1 LTHYYEQNN
10 ISQPSKLFDAQTDNF
25 YFAKDKSGRFISANT
40 AFLNYFK
47 IDKIDK
53 FLELT
58 DFDLFSE
65 EHAQRFRKDD
75 QEIMDSG
82 LTFQNKLEL
91 IPSSAGDVNWFVTA
105 KTTLK
110 NNDGLIIGIE
120 GLTRD
125 IRQNQSNIAF
135 FDEFN
140 ASIKFIHNNLSSHI
154 SIKNLADLS
163 GMTFKTFERRF
174 KKKFTVTPTNYIKR
188 VRIEHACKLLSSNY
202 PIQFVCFECG
212 YCDQSYF
219 TRVFKSMM
227 RITPKRFQLKQ
238 LICS

>member
-1 LTHYYEQNN
+1 MTNYYERNN
-10 ISQPSKLFDAQTDNF
+10 ISQPSKLFEVQTDNF

-47 IDKIDK
+47 IDGIENLLK
-53 FLELT
+53 LT

-65 EHAQRFRKDD
+65 EHAQRFRNDD
-75 QEIMDSG
+75 QELMDSDQ
-82 LTFQNKLEL
+82 TFQNKIEL
-91 IPSSAGDVNWFVTA
+91 IPNSTREVNWFITA
-105 KTTLK
+105 KTPLK
-110 NNDGLIIGIE
+110 NREGLIIGIE

-154 SIKNLADLS
+154 SIKNLAELS

-174 KKKFTVTPTNYIKR
+174 KKKFKSSPINYIKQ

-212 YCDQSYF
+212 FCDQSYF

-227 RITPKRFQLKQ
+227 GITPKKFQLRQ
-238 LICS
+238 F